1 MKSHSS
7 SVRASG
13 PILPWVICGLAAI
26 FYCYEYLLRVAP
38 SVMIPELMNTFQISA
53 AALGNLTAFYYYA
66 YTPAQIPVGVMMDRY
81 GPRYILTLAVLA
93 CAIGTTLFGVTTLFW
108 VAAAGRFLLGLGSA
122 FAFVG
127 VLKLATA
134 WLPPNRFAFV
144 SGMATTLGMVGAMT
158 GQMIMTG
165 LVQEI
170 GWQNTIFYSAFLGF
184 VLTPILWLIIRDT
197 PASQAEKKIQK
208 KQIQWGELFRQV
220 KSLSMNSQMWI
231 NGTIGF
237 LLFLPTTIFAELW
250 GVQYLRSV
258 YHFTPAMSA
267 LAVSMI
273 FGGWAFGGPLAGF
286 ISDRINRRR
295 LPLLIGEVVA
305 TILLFILLL
314 ADNLPVPVVLGLLFV
329 FGAFSGVEVICFAIG
344 RENAPSHVAGIA
356 VAVTNFLIMMGGV
369 IFQPVV
375 GILLDWAWSGELV
388 NGIPVYSRESYQLAL
403 MVLPVGLLLSIALT
417 FFLKETHCK
426 PVGE

>member
-1 MKSHSS
+1 MKPGS
-7 SVRASG
+7 
-13 PILPWVICGLAAI
+13 ILPWVICGLGAI

-38 SVMIPELMNTFQISA
+38 SVMVPELMDTFQISA

-81 GPRYILTLAVLA
+81 GPRYILTLAILA
-93 CAIGTTLFGVTTLFW
+93 CAIGTVLFGVTTNFW
-108 VAAAGRFLLGLGSA
+108 VAASGRFLLGLGSA

-144 SGMATTLGMVGAMT
+144 SGMATTLGMLGAMT
-158 GQMIMTG
+158 GQMVMTG
-165 LVQEI
+165 LVQKI

-197 PASQAEKKIQK
+197 PQAHKTNKVEKQ
-208 KQIQWGELFRQV
+208 QIRWGELFKQV
-220 KSLSMNSQMWI
+220 GAVATNHQIWI
-231 NGTIGF
+231 NGIIGF
-237 LLFLPTTIFAELW
+237 LLFLPTTVFAELW

-273 FGGWAFGGPLAGF
+273 FGGWAVGGPIAGF
-286 ISDRINRRR
+286 ISDHLNRRR
-295 LPLLIGEVVA
+295 LPLLVGEVVA
-305 TILLFILLL
+305 TALLFVLLL
-314 ADNLPVPVVLGLLFV
+314 AENLPVPVVLALLFV

-356 VAVTNFLIMMGGV
+356 VSVTNFLIMMGGV

-375 GILLDWAWSGELV
+375 GSLLDCFWSGEMV
-388 NGIPVYSRESYQLAL
+388 NGIPIYSRENYQMAL
-403 MVLPVGLLLSIALT
+403 MLLPIGLLISIGLT
-417 FFLKETHCK
+417 FFLKETYCK
-426 PVGE
+426 PVEN